1 MIDNAVHPADTESVE
16 ALLRDELARGD
27 AVAGSVLPILRYLA
41 GTPHSALFG
50 EEVLT
55 RTRAMLA
62 DLAGEILDCLV
73 GAGDGRG
80 HSDGEIEVLTRA
92 FLPSPVLLG
101 HVHALALEWQLTES
115 LQARAALD
123 PVASPLLQGLVSCA
137 DADLRAAALAFLAAQ
152 ARWCQVQRRMGLPLG
167 ELPAPVFDEVLA
179 IVRKLVAAEPT
190 LAERARVVE
199 AEARSVYAPEA
210 TRLGLA
216 QRVVRGLRGSHGDV
230 SALRVTEAG
239 AALFVTALALG
250 SGQTR
255 DAAVVSTQE
264 GQGARLALVL
274 RAAGLE
280 PVAVEEQF
288 LAIHPQAALPS
299 GFERLAAD
307 HATAILSSSSGAASA
322 VTGA

>member
-1 MIDNAVHPADTESVE
+1 MIENAVHPADTESVE

-62 DLAGEILDCLV
+62 DLAGEILDRLV

-199 AEARSVYAPEA
+199 AEARRDYAPDA

-216 QRVVRGLRGSHGDV
+216 QRVVRSHGNV

-239 AALFVTALALG
+239 AALFLTALALG

-307 HATAILSSSSGAASA
+307 HATAILSSSSGA
-322 VTGA
+322 